1 MLPPLATA
9 LLIAF
14 AAPFPAQQAS
24 APVPLR
30 RDLAAMGTW
39 LQVSVEAGDRAT
51 ALTASEAAVRAVEA
65 AERRLSTWRDDSELA
80 ALNRAPAGEW
90 VEVSAELERDLARV
104 ERFHRAMHGAFDPGV
119 GALVS
124 AWGLRTGGRMPTQ
137 AELDAARV
145 EGGFA
150 AGFVRDGARAMR
162 RDSRLTIEEGG
173 FGKGIALDAAIEA
186 ARAAG
191 ATSVLVDL
199 GGQIAVDGAAVTVGL
214 ADPRAREQAIATVS
228 LESGSLATSGNS
240 ERGIT
245 VGGARL
251 GHLLD
256 PRSGAPAR
264 DFGSLAVW
272 SADATAADCLSTG
285 FYVLGPDAALA
296 WARDR
301 GDVEV
306 VVLEPV
312 GARVRVRATPRIA
325 RTLVLIA
332 DDADLVPAE
341 PSMVEGAAADAKP
354 RSPGRSRP

>member
-1 MLPPLATA
+1 LLA
-9 LLIAF
+9 IAPQVV
-14 AAPFPAQQAS
+14 AAPAA
-24 APVPLR
+24 APVHLR

-39 LQVSVEAGDRAT
+39 LEVSVEAPDRAA
-51 ALTASEAAVRAVEA
+51 ALSASEAAVRAIET

-90 VEVSAELERDLARV
+90 VEISAELARDLARV
-104 ERFHRAMHGAFDPGV
+104 ERFHRATHGAFDPGV
-119 GALVS
+119 GALIS
-124 AWGLRTGGRMPTQ
+124 AWGLRIGGRIPTQ

-145 EGGFA
+145 EGGLA

-162 RDSRLTIEEGG
+162 RDPRLAIEEGG
-173 FGKGIALDAAIEA
+173 FGKGIALDAALEA

-191 ATSVLVDL
+191 AISVLVDL
-199 GGQIAVDGAAVTVGL
+199 GGQIAVDGAAVTVAL
-214 ADPRAREQAIATVS
+214 ADPRARERAIASVS
-228 LESGSLATSGNS
+228 IDTGSLATSGNS

-285 FYVLGPDAALA
+285 LYVLGPDAALA

-306 VVLEPV
+306 VALEPV

-325 RTLVLIA
+325 RTLVVIA

-341 PSMVEGAAADAKP
+341 PSTVEGAAADAKP
-354 RSPGRSRP
+354 RSPGSSRP